1 MNKMKKKKIL
11 KNLSQLKIGQSATID
26 SFTDKEMSLKL
37 LEMGC
42 TPGEIVKLERI
53 APLGDPIAIS
63 VSGYLLS
70 LRKEEASTVLVSLMN
85 KN

>member
-1 MNKMKKKKIL
+1 VID
-11 KNLSQLKIGQSATID
+11 KNLNTLAQLQIGEKGIIH
-26 SFTDKEMSLKL
+26 SFTEGTFSIKL

-42 TPGEIVKLERI
+42 TPGEKVRINNI

-70 LRKEEASTVLVSLMN
+70 LRKEEASTILVA
-85 KN
+85 KE